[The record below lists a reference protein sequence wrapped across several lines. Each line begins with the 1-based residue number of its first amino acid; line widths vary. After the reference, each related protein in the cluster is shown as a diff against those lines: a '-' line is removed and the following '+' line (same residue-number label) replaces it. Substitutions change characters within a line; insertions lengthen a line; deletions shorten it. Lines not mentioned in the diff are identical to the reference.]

1 MSHAA
6 RVNDPHSC
14 PLSTPFAHGGGLIS
28 GPGVETVKIG
38 HLAAATAGTTCT
50 CAGGVPNV
58 ITGGS
63 GTVKI
68 GYQPAAR
75 VGDSTAHGGVISKG
89 CSTVVI
95 GG

>member
-14 PLSTPFAHGGGLIS
+14 PLTVPVSHVGGLIQ
-28 GPGVETVKIG
+28 GPGVQTVKIG
-38 HLAAATAGTTCT
+38 HQPAATTGTA
-50 CAGGVPNV
+50 CACALGLPNA

-75 VGDSTAHGGVISKG
+75 VGDATAHGGVITKG
-89 CSTVVI
+89 DSTVLI